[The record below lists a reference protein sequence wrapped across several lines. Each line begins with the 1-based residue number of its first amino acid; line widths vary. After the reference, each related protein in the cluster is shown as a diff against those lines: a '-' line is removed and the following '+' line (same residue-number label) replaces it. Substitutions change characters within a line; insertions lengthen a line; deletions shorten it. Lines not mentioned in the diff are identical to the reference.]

1 MTDYY
6 EILGVSK
13 DATKDEIKSAFRKKA
28 RLLHPDVN
36 KAPDAEEQFKELGK
50 AYETLSDDNKRAT
63 YDRYGEDGLKNAGF
77 DTGGPFAGGFGDI
90 NDIFETFFGGFG
102 GFGFG
107 GGVDTNA
114 PQRGDDL
121 RYDIKLKFEEAAF
134 GINKEIKFDH
144 LETCPDCNGTGAEAG
159 TQKKTCPQCGGTG
172 QVKTVTRT
180 PLGNFAQITTCPHCK
195 GSGQVIDK
203 PCKTCHGSG
212 HVNKEKKVEIKI
224 PAGVD
229 NMSKIRVSG
238 GGDCGINGGPNGD
251 LFVVIHVE
259 SSNYYKRD
267 GINVF
272 TELEI
277 SPAQAVIGDILTI
290 KTLDGEKEIQIPAGV
305 QHGNLVKIKGA
316 GIPIISRPS
325 QRGDH
330 IVILKVKIPTRLT
343 EQEKRLYQELYELQT
358 GKKPQKSIMS
368 KVKGVFK

>member
-1 MTDYY
+1 
-6 EILGVSK
+6 
-13 DATKDEIKSAFRKKA
+13 
-28 RLLHPDVN
+28 
-36 KAPDAEEQFKELGK
+36 
-50 AYETLSDDNKRAT
+50 
-63 YDRYGEDGLKNAGF
+63 
-77 DTGGPFAGGFGDI
+77 
-90 NDIFETFFGGFG
+90 
-102 GFGFG
+102 
-107 GGVDTNA
+107 
-114 PQRGDDL
+114 
-121 RYDIKLKFEEAAF
+121 
-134 GINKEIKFDH
+134 
-144 LETCPDCNGTGAEAG
+144 
-159 TQKKTCPQCGGTG
+159 
-172 QVKTVTRT
+172 
-180 PLGNFAQITTCPHCK
+180 
-195 GSGQVIDK
+195 
-203 PCKTCHGSG
+203 
-212 HVNKEKKVEIKI
+212 
-224 PAGVD
+224 
-229 NMSKIRVSG
+229 MSKIRVSG

-277 SPAQAVIGDILTI
+277 SPAQAVMGDIVTI